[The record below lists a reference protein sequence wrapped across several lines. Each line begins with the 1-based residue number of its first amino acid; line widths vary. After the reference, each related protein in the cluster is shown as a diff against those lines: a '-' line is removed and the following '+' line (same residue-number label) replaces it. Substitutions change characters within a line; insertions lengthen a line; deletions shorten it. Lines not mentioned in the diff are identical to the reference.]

1 MLVTKKA
8 AYGLSAMKHVAQH
21 EEPGRLP
28 PPISP
33 DAFGLPRKT
42 LAKVLQQLADAG
54 LLAAHHGSKGGYTLA
69 RESSEISALAVIR
82 AIETPSLRSQDS
94 RSADLQISISHHSI
108 EAVLCRIS
116 VADLAECE
124 KRASLEWSSYE
135 SQTSGHIPCQK

>member
-1 MLVTKKA
+1 VLITKKA
-8 AYGLSAMKHVAQH
+8 AYGLLAMKHVALH
-21 EEPGRLP
+21 EDAGS
-28 PPISP
+28 ITSSHIA
-33 DAFGLPRKT
+33 DAFGLPRKA

-54 LLAAHHGSKGGYTLA
+54 LLAAHHGRRGGYTLA

-94 RSADLQISISHHSI
+94 RSADLQISTFHHSI

-135 SQTSGHIPCQK
+135 SQTSGHVPCQK